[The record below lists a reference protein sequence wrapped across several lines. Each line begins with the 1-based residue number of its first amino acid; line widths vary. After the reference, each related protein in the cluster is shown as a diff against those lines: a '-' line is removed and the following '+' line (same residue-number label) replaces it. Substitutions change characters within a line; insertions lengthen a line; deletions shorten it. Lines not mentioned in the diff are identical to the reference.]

1 MRLFGMNAVS
11 RVAVLRMH
19 WFHQLRWKLFVSHA
33 IIIVIAIV
41 VLLGAAQILV
51 RSSMMESAAIAA
63 LSRAD
68 DDVLVLSGETAI
80 QRRFQSILE
89 QALLLASFGA
99 LAAAVVVSLFVSRR
113 IVEPLQDLT
122 AVSRRLAQ
130 GYYRDR
136 TFIHSDDELAELSQ
150 SINHLAEALDRTE
163 QRRLALIADVAHE
176 LRTPLTTIEGYM
188 EGLLDGVIAPDEQTF
203 TLIRHEAARLR
214 RLTEELGLLSRAE
227 AGELHVQ
234 PRVFN
239 VCQLLQELIARFQP
253 QFAAC
258 EVDLR
263 LLSPV
268 PCLDLYADPDR
279 LMQVMVNLLSNA
291 LRYTPA
297 GGAVEVSLTPLGE
310 YVRISVRDTGI
321 GIEAEHLPLIF
332 ERFYRVDKSRTR
344 NSGGTGIGLTIARH
358 LVYASGGEIWAE
370 SEGIGKG
377 STFHLT
383 LPTAVVY
390 QPIRI
395 KVADG

>member
-1 MRLFGMNAVS
+1 
-11 RVAVLRMH
+11 MH

-33 IIIVIAIV
+33 IIIVISIV

-51 RSSMMESAAIAA
+51 RSSIAESAATAA
-63 LSRAD
+63 LSGD
-68 DDVLVLSGETAI
+68 DGVLLLSGESVI

-136 TFIHSDDELAELSQ
+136 MFIHSDDELAELSQ

-188 EGLLDGVIAPDEQTF
+188 EGLLDGVITPDEQTF
-203 TLIRHEAARLR
+203 TLILHEAARLR

-239 VCQLLQELIARFQP
+239 VCPLLHELIARFQP

-263 LLSPV
+263 LLLPV

-297 GGAVEVSLTPLGE
+297 GGLVEVSLTPLGE

-321 GIEAEHLPLIF
+321 GIESEHLPLIF

-377 STFHLT
+377 ATFHVT
-383 LPTAVVY
+383 LPTAIVF
-390 QPIRI
+390 QPVRI
-395 KVADG
+395 TVADA

>member
-1 MRLFGMNAVS
+1 MS
-11 RVAVLRMH
+11 

-33 IIIVIAIV
+33 IIIVIAVV

-51 RSSMMESAAIAA
+51 RSSMMEGATLAFLSEGDDLLIASTESA
-63 LSRAD
+63 
-68 DDVLVLSGETAI
+68 V

-130 GYYRDR
+130 GYYRER

-227 AGELHVQ
+227 AGELRIQ
-234 PRVFN
+234 PRLFDL
-239 VCQLLQELIARFQP
+239 CTLLQELIARFQP
-253 QFAAC
+253 QFDAC
-258 EVDLR
+258 EVELR
-263 LLSPV
+263 LQLPV
-268 PCLDLYADPDR
+268 QSLTIYADPDR

-297 GGAVEVSLTPLGE
+297 GGLVEVSLTPLGE
-310 YVRISVRDTGI
+310 YARISVRDTGI

-332 ERFYRVDKSRTR
+332 ERFYRVDKSRAR

-370 SEGIGKG
+370 SEGAGKG
-377 STFHLT
+377 STFHVT
-383 LPTAVVY
+383 LPTAIVY
-390 QPIRI
+390 HPVQIA
-395 KVADG
+395 VADG

>member
-1 MRLFGMNAVS
+1 MRSPAL
-11 RVAVLRMH
+11 LPMH

-51 RSSMMESAAIAA
+51 RSSMLEGAAIAA
-63 LSRAD
+63 LSGVNDEA
-68 DDVLVLSGETAI
+68 LALAGETAI
-80 QRRFQSILE
+80 QRRFQSVLE

-227 AGELHVQ
+227 AGELRVQ
-234 PRVFN
+234 PRVFD
-239 VCQLLQELIARFQP
+239 VCPLLQELVARFQP
-253 QFAAC
+253 QFSAC
-258 EVDLR
+258 EVDLQLR
-263 LLSPV
+263 LTV
-268 PCLDLYADPDR
+268 PSLDLYADPDR

-291 LRYTPA
+291 LRYTPS
-297 GGAVEVSLTPLGE
+297 GGLVEVSLTLSGE
-310 YVRISVRDTGI
+310 YARISVRDTGI

-344 NSGGTGIGLTIARH
+344 HSGGTGIGLTIARH

-370 SEGIGKG
+370 SDGIGKG
-377 STFHLT
+377 ATFHVT
-383 LPTAVVY
+383 LPTAIVH

-395 KVADG
+395 VVADA

>member
-1 MRLFGMNAVS
+1 MS
-11 RVAVLRMH
+11 

-33 IIIVIAIV
+33 IIIVIAVV

-51 RSSMMESAAIAA
+51 RSSMMESATLAS
-63 LSRAD
+63 LSAGD
-68 DDVLVLSGETAI
+68 DLLVASGEVAV

-130 GYYRDR
+130 GYYRER
-136 TFIHSDDELAELSQ
+136 TFIYSDDELAELSQ

-227 AGELHVQ
+227 AGELRVQ
-234 PRVFN
+234 PRLFDL
-239 VCQLLQELIARFQP
+239 CTILQ
-253 QFAAC
+253 
-258 EVDLR
+258 
-263 LLSPV
+263 
-268 PCLDLYADPDR
+268 
-279 LMQVMVNLLSNA
+279 
-291 LRYTPA
+291 
-297 GGAVEVSLTPLGE
+297 G
-310 YVRISVRDTGI
+310 
-321 GIEAEHLPLIF
+321 
-332 ERFYRVDKSRTR
+332 
-344 NSGGTGIGLTIARH
+344 
-358 LVYASGGEIWAE
+358 
-370 SEGIGKG
+370 
-377 STFHLT
+377 
-383 LPTAVVY
+383 
-390 QPIRI
+390 
-395 KVADG
+395 

>member
-1 MRLFGMNAVS
+1 MS
-11 RVAVLRMH
+11 RMH

-51 RSSMMESAAIAA
+51 RSSMMEGAAVAA
-63 LSRAD
+63 LSGAD
-68 DDVLVLSGETAI
+68 EDMLVLSGEAVI
-80 QRRFQSILE
+80 QRRFQSVLE

-234 PRVFN
+234 PRVFD
-239 VCQLLQELIARFQP
+239 VCSLLQELIARFHP

-263 LLSPV
+263 LCLPV
-268 PCLDLYADPDR
+268 PSLDLYADPDR

-297 GGAVEVSLTPLGE
+297 GGLVEVSLTPLGE
-310 YVRISVRDTGI
+310 YARISVRDTGI

-370 SEGIGKG
+370 SEGAGKG
-377 STFHLT
+377 STFHVT
-383 LPTAVVY
+383 LPTAVVH
-390 QPIRI
+390 QPVRVT
-395 KVADG
+395 VADS

>member
-1 MRLFGMNAVS
+1 MS
-11 RVAVLRMH
+11 
-19 WFHQLRWKLFVSHA
+19 WFHRLRWKLFVSHA
-33 IIIVIAIV
+33 IIIVIAVV

-51 RSSMMESAAIAA
+51 RSSMMESATLAS
-63 LSRAD
+63 LSAGD
-68 DDVLVLSGETAI
+68 DLLVASGEVAV

-130 GYYRDR
+130 GYYRER
-136 TFIHSDDELAELSQ
+136 TFIYSDDELAELSQ

-227 AGELHVQ
+227 AGELRVQ
-234 PRVFN
+234 PRLFDL
-239 VCQLLQELIARFQP
+239 CTILQELIARFQP

-258 EVDLR
+258 EVELR
-263 LLSPV
+263 LHLSV
-268 PCLDLYADPDR
+268 QSLTVYADPDR

-297 GGAVEVSLTPLGE
+297 GGLVEVSLTPLGE

-370 SEGIGKG
+370 SDGAGKG
-377 STFHLT
+377 STFHVT

-390 QPIRI
+390 QPVQIA
-395 KVADG
+395 VADG

>member
-1 MRLFGMNAVS
+1 MSWL
-11 RVAVLRMH
+11 
-19 WFHQLRWKLFVSHA
+19 HQLRWKLFVSHA
-33 IIIVIAIV
+33 IIIVIAVV

-51 RSSMMESAAIAA
+51 RSSLMESATLASLSAGDDLLIASSEVA
-63 LSRAD
+63 
-68 DDVLVLSGETAI
+68 V

-130 GYYRDR
+130 GYYRER

-227 AGELHVQ
+227 AGELRVQ
-234 PRVFN
+234 PRLFDL
-239 VCQLLQELIARFQP
+239 CTMLQELIARFQP

-258 EVDLR
+258 EVELR
-263 LLSPV
+263 LHLPV
-268 PCLDLYADPDR
+268 QSLTVYADPDR
-279 LMQVMVNLLSNA
+279 IMQVMVNLLSNA

-297 GGAVEVSLTPLGE
+297 GGLVEVSLTPLGE

-370 SEGIGKG
+370 SDGAGKG
-377 STFHLT
+377 STFHVT
-383 LPTAVVY
+383 LPTATVY
-390 QPIRI
+390 QPVQIA
-395 KVADG
+395 VADG

>member
-1 MRLFGMNAVS
+1 MS
-11 RVAVLRMH
+11 
-19 WFHQLRWKLFVSHA
+19 WFHRLRWKLFVSHA
-33 IIIVIAIV
+33 IIIVIAVV

-51 RSSMMESAAIAA
+51 RSSMMEGAAIAA
-63 LSRAD
+63 LSRSD
-68 DDVLVLSGETAI
+68 DDLLVMSGEAAI
-80 QRRFQSILE
+80 QRRFQSVLE

-99 LAAAVVVSLFVSRR
+99 LAAVVVVSLFVSRR

-130 GYYRDR
+130 GYYRER

-227 AGELHVQ
+227 AGELRVQ
-234 PRVFN
+234 PRVFD
-239 VCQLLQELIARFQP
+239 VCPLLQDLIARFHP

-258 EVDLR
+258 EVDLQ
-263 LLSPV
+263 LNLPLFC
-268 PCLDLYADPDR
+268 PDIYADPDR

-297 GGAVEVSLTPLGE
+297 GGLVEVSLTPLGE

-321 GIEAEHLPLIF
+321 GIEAEHLALIF
-332 ERFYRVDKSRTR
+332 ERFYRVDKSRAR

-358 LVYASGGEIWAE
+358 LVYANGGEIWAE
-370 SEGIGKG
+370 SAGIGKG
-377 STFHLT
+377 STFHVT
-383 LPTAVVY
+383 IPTAVIH
-390 QPIRI
+390 QPVRI
-395 KVADG
+395 TIADS

>member
-1 MRLFGMNAVS
+1 MS
-11 RVAVLRMH
+11 
-19 WFHQLRWKLFVSHA
+19 WFHRLRWKLFVSHA
-33 IIIVIAIV
+33 IIIVIAVV

-51 RSSMMESAAIAA
+51 RSSMMESATLAS
-63 LSRAD
+63 LSAGD
-68 DDVLVLSGETAI
+68 DLLVASGEVAV

-130 GYYRDR
+130 GYYRER

-227 AGELHVQ
+227 AGELRVQ
-234 PRVFN
+234 PRLFDL
-239 VCQLLQELIARFQP
+239 CTMLQELIARFQP

-258 EVDLR
+258 EVELR
-263 LLSPV
+263 LYLSV
-268 PCLDLYADPDR
+268 QSLTVYADPDR

-297 GGAVEVSLTPLGE
+297 GGLVEVSLTPLGE

-370 SEGIGKG
+370 SDGASKG
-377 STFHLT
+377 STFHVT

-390 QPIRI
+390 QPVQIA
-395 KVADG
+395 VADG

>member
-1 MRLFGMNAVS
+1 MS
-11 RVAVLRMH
+11 
-19 WFHQLRWKLFVSHA
+19 WFHRLRWKLFVSHA
-33 IIIVIAIV
+33 IIIVIAVV

-51 RSSMMESAAIAA
+51 RSSMMESATLASLSAGDDLLIA
-63 LSRAD
+63 
-68 DDVLVLSGETAI
+68 SGEVAV

-130 GYYRDR
+130 GYYRER

-227 AGELHVQ
+227 AGELRVQ
-234 PRVFN
+234 PRPFDL
-239 VCQLLQELIARFQP
+239 CTMLQELIARFQP

-258 EVDLR
+258 EVELR
-263 LLSPV
+263 LYLSV
-268 PCLDLYADPDR
+268 QSLTVYADPDR

-297 GGAVEVSLTPLGE
+297 GGLVEVSLTPLGE
-310 YVRISVRDTGI
+310 YARISVRDTGI

-370 SEGIGKG
+370 SDGTGKG
-377 STFHLT
+377 STFHVT
-383 LPTAVVY
+383 LPTAIVY
-390 QPIRI
+390 QPVQIA
-395 KVADG
+395 VADG